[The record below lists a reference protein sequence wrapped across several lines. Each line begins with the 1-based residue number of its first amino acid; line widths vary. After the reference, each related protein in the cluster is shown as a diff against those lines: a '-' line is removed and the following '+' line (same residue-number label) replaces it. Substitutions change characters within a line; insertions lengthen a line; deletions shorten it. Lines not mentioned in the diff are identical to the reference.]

1 MVKHIEC
8 LSVIPVFGIILGYIH
23 FYNQMAKFFFCSFI
37 ICIKEDLMKI
47 KLNKENIVR
56 PIKTSTNNKKVKVQK
71 LFFDEKEIKNSK
83 NAFDIFEKKVTKIV
97 ANKDD
102 VDANSFSGELKCFLN
117 KYTDSNE
124 INKMNNKFVTFAE
137 KLVSLGK
144 DGLAGIIYSFLI
156 KANSNNPELVERFAI
171 NGLAIAK
178 RFNDP
183 VHIMARCE
191 NLRRIYSVAE
201 PQSEKLLKVLYEEK
215 RALNQISKNY
225 QKVQNRFQTV
235 TSGMKPIE
243 NYQIM
248 LGAIKIQIAK
258 IIKKSKPNEA
268 MNELKEAKELL
279 GTIQNGKLA
288 QEVEKLLSEINII
301 N

>member
-1 MVKHIEC
+1 
-8 LSVIPVFGIILGYIH
+8 
-23 FYNQMAKFFFCSFI
+23 
-37 ICIKEDLMKI
+37 MKI
-47 KLNKENIVR
+47 KLNKENIIN
-56 PIKTSTNNKKVKVQK
+56 PIKTGAKNKKVKVQK

-97 ANKDD
+97 SNNND

-124 INKMNNKFVTFAE
+124 TNKMNNKFVAFAE
-137 KLVSLGK
+137 RLVSLGK
-144 DGLAGIIYSFLI
+144 DSLAGIIYSFLI
-156 KANSNNPELVERFAI
+156 KANSNNPELVERFAT

-215 RALNQISKNY
+215 RALNDISKNY

-235 TSGMKPIE
+235 TSEMKPIE
-243 NYQIM
+243 SYQVM
-248 LGAIKIQIAK
+248 LGAIKIQIAN
-258 IIKKSKPNEA
+258 IIKKSNPNEA
-268 MNELKEAKELL
+268 IKELKEAKELL
-279 GTIQNGKLA
+279 GKDKNGELL
-288 QEVEKLLSEINII
+288 QEIEKLLFEINV
-301 N
+301 